1 VLLFNFIIPLTDI
14 NKHAIFSPSFDKFR
28 QFSTKFRWFNTTK
41 RPMNEINPIIRMRNI
56 SKSFGGVHALK
67 GVQLDVYAGEVHA
80 LLGENGAG
88 KSTFIKTI
96 TGVYQPDT
104 GEIELNGEPVQLAN
118 PREAQQHG
126 IAAIYQEPSLFPDLS
141 IAENILV
148 GRQPV
153 SSGRISWKQMNQIA
167 GELLA
172 RLNVKLDPRTKARNL
187 SVAQQQ
193 MVEIARALSVNAKV
207 LIMDEPTSSLTSNEV
222 EELFRITRTLRE
234 EGTAVIFIS
243 HRLEELFALADRVTT
258 LRDGEYIG
266 TRAMTNVTTDEL
278 IQMMVG
284 RQLDDLFPKQEVER
298 GRPILEVENLTV
310 DRAFQDISFKLHAG
324 EILGMA
330 GLVGA
335 GRTDVACAIFGIKP
349 ATAGHIKIEG
359 QQVTIHNP
367 QQAMAL
373 GISYVPEDRQHHG
386 LVLPMQIG
394 DNITLPVINEFA
406 TYGWLNPKSQTAA
419 ALEMVKKLEVK
430 ATSIKQKA
438 QELSG
443 GNQQKVVL
451 AKWLNTN
458 PRILILDEPTRG
470 IDVGTK
476 ASVHRLMSEL
486 AAQGIAILMISSELP
501 EVLGMSDRILVMR
514 EGRITGEFTR
524 SEATQEKLMM
534 AATGTVAVQSA

>member
-1 VLLFNFIIPLTDI
+1 
-14 NKHAIFSPSFDKFR
+14 
-28 QFSTKFRWFNTTK
+28 
-41 RPMNEINPIIRMRNI
+41 MNEQLPIIQMRDI
-56 SKSFGGVHALK
+56 SKSFGGVQALK
-67 GVQLDVYAGEVHA
+67 GVQLTIYPGEVHA
-80 LLGENGAG
+80 ILGENGAG
-88 KSTFIKTI
+88 KSTLIKTI
-96 TGVYQPDT
+96 TGVHQPDS
-104 GEIELNGEPVQLAN
+104 GEIVLNGEVVNFAN
-118 PREAQQHG
+118 PREAQQQG

-153 SSGRISWKQMNQIA
+153 SGGRISWQQMNQTA
-167 GELLA
+167 SELLL
-172 RLNVKLDPRTKARNL
+172 RLHVKLNPRTKARNL

-222 EELFRITRTLRE
+222 EDLFRITRKLKD

-258 LRDGEYIG
+258 LRDGEYVG
-266 TRAMTNVTTDEL
+266 TRTLANVTTDEL

-284 RQLDDLFPKQEVER
+284 RKLDDLFPKQDVER
-298 GRPILEVENLTV
+298 GTAVLEVENLSV
-310 DRAFQDISFKLHAG
+310 NGAFQDVSFTLHAG
-324 EILGMA
+324 EILGMS

-335 GRTDVACAIFGIKP
+335 GRTDVACAIFGVKP
-349 ATAGHIKIEG
+349 ATTGRISVHGKP
-359 QQVTIHNP
+359 VTIANP
-367 QQAMAL
+367 QKAMAL
-373 GISYVPEDRQHHG
+373 GIGYVPEDRKSHG
-386 LVLPMQIG
+386 LVLPMPIG

-406 TYGWLNPKSQTAA
+406 AYGWLNRKKEKVTAREASQ
-419 ALEMVKKLEVK
+419 KLEVK
-430 ATSIKQKA
+430 ATGIEQKA

-476 ASVHRLMSEL
+476 AAVHRLMSSL

-501 EVLGMSDRILVMR
+501 EILGMSDRILVMR
-514 EGRITGEFTR
+514 EGRITGEFDR

-534 AATGTVAVQSA
+534 AATSAG

>member
-1 VLLFNFIIPLTDI
+1 
-14 NKHAIFSPSFDKFR
+14 
-28 QFSTKFRWFNTTK
+28 
-41 RPMNEINPIIRMRNI
+41 M
-56 SKSFGGVHALK
+56 SKAFGGVQALK
-67 GVQLDVYAGEVHA
+67 GVQLTVYSGEVHA
-80 LLGENGAG
+80 ILGENGAG
-88 KSTFIKTI
+88 KSTLIKTI
-96 TGVYQPDT
+96 TGVYRPDS
-104 GEIELNGEPVQLAN
+104 GEIEFDGELVHFNN
-118 PREAQQHG
+118 PREAQQRG

-153 SSGRISWKQMNQIA
+153 QGGRISWRQMNRTA
-167 GELLA
+167 SELLE
-172 RLNVKLDPRTKARNL
+172 RLHVKLNPRTKARNL

-222 EELFRITRTLRE
+222 EDLFRITRKLRE
-234 EGTAVIFIS
+234 EGTAVLFIS

-258 LRDGEYIG
+258 LRDGEYVD
-266 TRAMTNVTTDEL
+266 TRPLTNVTTDEL

-284 RQLDDLFPKQEVER
+284 RKLDDLFPKQEVER
-298 GRPILEVENLTV
+298 GEAVLEVENLSLNG
-310 DRAFQDISFKLHAG
+310 AFQDVSFTLHAG
-324 EILGMA
+324 EILGMS

-335 GRTDVACAIFGIKP
+335 GRTDVACSIFGVKP
-349 ATAGHIKIEG
+349 AASGRIIVRGE
-359 QQVTIHNP
+359 QVTIATP
-367 QQAMAL
+367 QKAMSL
-373 GISYVPEDRQHHG
+373 GISYVPEDRKQHG
-386 LVLPMQIG
+386 LVLPMSIG
-394 DNITLPVINEFA
+394 DNITLPVIKQFA
-406 TYGWLNPKSQTAA
+406 AYGWLRPKREKAA
-419 ALEMVKKLEVK
+419 ATEASQKLEVK
-430 ATSIKQKA
+430 ATGIEQKA

-451 AKWLNTN
+451 AKWLNTH

-476 ASVHRLMSEL
+476 AAVHRLMSSL

-501 EVLGMSDRILVMR
+501 EILGMSDRILVMR

-534 AATGTVAVQSA
+534 AATGVVETAVTPPHS

>member
-1 VLLFNFIIPLTDI
+1 M
-14 NKHAIFSPSFDKFR
+14 NKQI
-28 QFSTKFRWFNTTK
+28 
-41 RPMNEINPIIRMRNI
+41 PIIQMRDI

-67 GVQLDVYAGEVHA
+67 NVQLTIYPGEVHA
-80 LLGENGAG
+80 ILGENGAG
-88 KSTFIKTI
+88 KSTLIKTI
-96 TGVYQPDT
+96 TGVHQPDS
-104 GEIELNGEPVQLAN
+104 GEIELNGQVVQFAN
-118 PREAQQHG
+118 PREAQQQG

-153 SSGRISWKQMNQIA
+153 SGGRISWRQMNRIA
-167 GELLA
+167 SDLLE
-172 RLNVKLDPRTKARNL
+172 RLHVKLNPRTKARNL

-222 EELFRITRTLRE
+222 EELFHITKNLRD

-258 LRDGEYIG
+258 LRDGEYVG
-266 TRAMTNVTTDEL
+266 TRTLANVTTDEL

-284 RQLDDLFPKQEVER
+284 RKLDDLFPKQDVER
-298 GRPILEVENLTV
+298 GEVVLEVENLSANG
-310 DRAFQDISFKLHAG
+310 AFQDISFKLHAG
-324 EILGMA
+324 EILGMS

-335 GRTDVACAIFGIKP
+335 GRTDVACSIFGVKP
-349 ATAGHIKIEG
+349 ATAGRITVRGE
-359 QQVTIHNP
+359 QVTIANP
-367 QQAMAL
+367 QKAMAL
-373 GISYVPEDRQHHG
+373 GISYVPEDRKNHG
-386 LVLPMQIG
+386 LVLPMPIG

-406 TYGWLNPKSQTAA
+406 TYGWLNRKKEKTT
-419 ALEMVKKLEVK
+419 ALEASKKLEVK
-430 ATSIKQKA
+430 AYGIEQKA

-476 ASVHRLMSEL
+476 AAVHRLMSSL
-486 AAQGIAILMISSELP
+486 AAEGMAILMISSELP
-501 EVLGMSDRILVMR
+501 EILGMSDRILVMR
-514 EGRITGEFTR
+514 EGHITGEFER
-524 SEATQEKLMM
+524 GEATQEKLMM
-534 AATGTVAVQSA
+534 AATGAG

>member
-1 VLLFNFIIPLTDI
+1 
-14 NKHAIFSPSFDKFR
+14 
-28 QFSTKFRWFNTTK
+28 
-41 RPMNEINPIIRMRNI
+41 MNEQIPIIQMRDI

-67 GVQLDVYAGEVHA
+67 NVQLTIYPGEVHA
-80 LLGENGAG
+80 ILGENGAG
-88 KSTFIKTI
+88 KSTLIKTI
-96 TGVYQPDT
+96 TGVHQPDS
-104 GEIELNGEPVQLAN
+104 GEIELNGQLVQFAN
-118 PREAQQHG
+118 PREAQQQG

-153 SSGRISWKQMNQIA
+153 SGGRISWRQMNRIA
-167 GELLA
+167 SDLLE
-172 RLNVKLDPRTKARNL
+172 RLHVKLNPRTKARNL

-222 EELFRITRTLRE
+222 EELFHITKNLRDA
-234 EGTAVIFIS
+234 GTAVIFIS

-258 LRDGEYIG
+258 LRDGEYVG
-266 TRAMTNVTTDEL
+266 TRTLANVTTDEL

-284 RQLDDLFPKQEVER
+284 RKLDDLFPKQDVER
-298 GRPILEVENLTV
+298 GEVVLEVENLSANG
-310 DRAFQDISFKLHAG
+310 AFQDISFKLHAG
-324 EILGMA
+324 EILGMS

-335 GRTDVACAIFGIKP
+335 GRTDVACSIFGVKP
-349 ATAGHIKIEG
+349 ATAGRITVRGE
-359 QQVTIHNP
+359 QVTIANP
-367 QQAMAL
+367 QKAMAL
-373 GISYVPEDRQHHG
+373 GISYVPEDRKNHG
-386 LVLPMQIG
+386 LVLPMPIG

-406 TYGWLNPKSQTAA
+406 TYGWLNRKKEKTT
-419 ALEMVKKLEVK
+419 ALEASKKLEVK
-430 ATSIKQKA
+430 AYGIEQKA

-476 ASVHRLMSEL
+476 AAVHRLMSSL
-486 AAQGIAILMISSELP
+486 AAEGMAILMISSELP
-501 EVLGMSDRILVMR
+501 EILGMSDRILVMR
-514 EGRITGEFTR
+514 EGHITGEFER
-524 SEATQEKLMM
+524 GEATQEKLMM
-534 AATGTVAVQSA
+534 AATGAG

>member
-1 VLLFNFIIPLTDI
+1 
-14 NKHAIFSPSFDKFR
+14 
-28 QFSTKFRWFNTTK
+28 
-41 RPMNEINPIIRMRNI
+41 MNQKIPIIRMRNI

-67 GVQLDVYAGEVHA
+67 NVQIDVYAGEVHA

-88 KSTFIKTI
+88 KSTLIKTI
-96 TGVYQPDT
+96 TGVHQPDS
-104 GEIELNGEPVQLAN
+104 GDIELNGELVHFTN
-118 PREAQQHG
+118 PREAQQLG

-148 GRQPV
+148 GRQPMQG
-153 SSGRISWKQMNQIA
+153 GRISWKQMNQTA

-172 RLNVKLDPRTKARNL
+172 RLNVNLNPRTKARNL

-222 EELFRITRTLRE
+222 EDLFDITRKLRE
-234 EGTAVIFIS
+234 AGTAVIFIS

-258 LRDGEYIG
+258 LRDGEYVG

-284 RQLDDLFPKQEVER
+284 RQLDDLFPKQYVNR
-298 GRPILEVENLTV
+298 GKAILEVVNLSVAGAFENISLTV
-310 DRAFQDISFKLHAG
+310 HAG

-349 ATAGHIKIEG
+349 ADAGQITIDGK
-359 QQVTIHNP
+359 QVTIQNP
-367 QQAMAL
+367 QQAMSL
-373 GISYVPEDRQHHG
+373 GISYVPEDRQNHG

-406 TYGWLNPKSQTAA
+406 TYGWLNPKKEKAA
-419 ALEMVKKLEVK
+419 AQAAAKKLEVK
-430 ATSIKQKA
+430 AYGIEQKA
-438 QELSG
+438 KELSG

-476 ASVHRLMSEL
+476 AAVHQLMSSL
-486 AAQGIAILMISSELP
+486 AAEGIAILMISSELP

-514 EGRITGEFTR
+514 EGHITGEFKHAD
-524 SEATQEKLMM
+524 ATQEKLMK
-534 AATGTVAVQSA
+534 AATGAATV